1 MQRSLIIL
9 CSSLGLLLTAA
20 SAADAQVYFGLHGG
34 ANLVPDMDIDGSGID
49 GEASLDPGFAVGGVL
64 GYRIGVDDNLSVDVE
79 GEFTYR
85 LNDADEFSAAGFST
99 NPGGEVQ
106 SFAWMANAWLNWQ
119 IGDSGFVPDAGGGF
133 GGVHIDIKDARIGG
147 VEFGNESD
155 FVLGGQLGGG
165 LAYQLGDHLAISLDY
180 RYLLTEDTKFQ
191 ELDVEY
197 ESHSVMLGIKY
208 LF

>member
-1 MQRSLIIL
+1 MQRLLFVVCSVAALLIATI
-9 CSSLGLLLTAA
+9 TAA
-20 SAADAQVYFGLHGG
+20 NAQFYATLHGG
-34 ANLVPDMDIDGSGID
+34 ANFVPNMDIDGDGID
-49 GEASLDPGFAVGGVL
+49 GEASLDPGFIAGGAL
-64 GYRIGVDDNLSVDVE
+64 GYRIGFGDGFSADVE
-79 GEFTYR
+79 GQFDYR
-85 LNDADEFSAAGFST
+85 LNDADEFTASGFAANS
-99 NPGGEVQ
+99 GGEVQ

-119 IGDSGFVPDAGGGF
+119 IGDSGFVPYAGGGF

-165 LAYQLGDHLAISLDY
+165 LAYQLGDHLAVSLDY